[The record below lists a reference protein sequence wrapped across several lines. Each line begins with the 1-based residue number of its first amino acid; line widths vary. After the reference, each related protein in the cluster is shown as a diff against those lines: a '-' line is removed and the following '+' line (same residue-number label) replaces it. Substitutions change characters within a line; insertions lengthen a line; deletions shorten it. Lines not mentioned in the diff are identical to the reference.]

1 MRALIADDEAPARAK
16 LRRALAASDDVEVV
30 GEATSGREAVAM
42 IKRLSPDIVFLDI
55 RMPGLDG
62 FGVVDAIATDDAPY
76 VVFVTANEEHALRA
90 FEVGAVDYLL
100 KPYTVERFGHVL
112 QRARGRLASR
122 DRTPKHAESAAHEFL
137 QRLLVTVDGHA
148 LFLATAVVDRVV
160 AEGNATFGCSAEAP
174 STGYGRPS
182 VCSSRAPR
190 PRAFSE
196 NQSLDAHPPRCRQGH
211 ARVVA
216 RRLSR
221 GDARPNGTR
230 LESPVPGGRK
240 TAVRIEALTRLSRC
254 VRPARP

>member
-160 AEGNATFGCSAEAP
+160 AEGNYVRLFSGSAEHRIRATIGMLQQRLDP
-174 STGYGRPS
+174 VHFLRINRSTLIR
-182 VCSSRAPR
+182 
-190 PRAFSE
+190 
-196 NQSLDAHPPRCRQGH
+196 LDAVKDMHEWSHGDY
-211 ARVVA
+211 RVVMRDGTELVWS
-216 RRLSR
+216 RRYR
-221 GDARPNGTR
+221 ADAKRRFGLKP
-230 LESPVPGGRK
+230 
-240 TAVRIEALTRLSRC
+240 
-254 VRPARP
+254 